1 MTKFTFTFCLIF
13 ALTIVGSFSFP
24 DFTDAVSGRLYQA
37 SLVFEKLSNRLDMA
51 AVYESIS
58 DPSTKYIGVVEGMR
72 KEEIAQLCQKKLNW
86 TPIQES
92 AFAGQLECSTNNDEG
107 SLLPGSYVVDDQ
119 SSPRDMKIEMQ
130 SRFEEAVRQKIN
142 DLGGDPS
149 KVDINTVTTVASII
163 QREAAGQRDMKV
175 ISGIIW
181 NRLADNMPLQ
191 VDATLQYAK
200 GKDGRWWP
208 SILSKDKFID
218 SPFNTYQNKGLPPT
232 AISNPGIAAI
242 EAALDPDKT
251 SCVFYLHDKY
261 GRIHC
266 SDTYEGHKKNINKY
280 LKNFN

>member
-13 ALTIVGSFSFP
+13 ALAIVGSFSFP

-37 SLVFEKLSNRLDMA
+37 SLVFEKLSNRLDVA

-58 DPSTKYIGVVEGMR
+58 DPSTKYIGVIEGMR

-130 SRFEEAVRQKIN
+130 SRFDEAVRQKIN
-142 DLGGDPS
+142 DLGGDPN
-149 KVDINTVTTVASII
+149 KIDINTVTTVASII
-163 QREAAGQRDMKV
+163 QREAAGKRDMKV

-242 EAALDPDKT
+242 EAALDPEKT
-251 SCVFYLHDKY
+251 SCIFYLHDKY

-266 SDTYEGHKKNINKY
+266 SDTYEEHKKNVNKY